1 MNIYEKLLN
10 IENEIK
16 TVTKNLEVGT
26 GKNKYKAVSEADVL
40 SAAKELEFKYK
51 VYSYPYSRKVI
62 DNSILETVKEYDGNI
77 TKGNQLFMRLEVVY
91 RFVNAEKPAEIVDIT
106 TYGDGIDTQD
116 KGPGKAMTYAD
127 KYALLKAYKIVTGE
141 DPDQSPSPEN
151 VTYDSEKD
159 SEKLTLDDA
168 KKYIF
173 NFGKYKEEKL
183 IDIFKTDYSYLE
195 FLLKKGKADY
205 VLKKCIELLNEE
217 AEEKLKLLSIM
228 QQLEEDTNSNH
239 EEILKYFKVKSDV
252 EMNIEQLK
260 SCIFILEKKLP
271 KTSEEK
277 TPYDF

>member
-40 SAAKELEFKYK
+40 SAVKELEFKYK

-91 RFVNAEKPAEIVDIT
+91 RFVNVEKPDEIVDIT

-141 DPDQSPSPEN
+141 DPDQNPSPET
-151 VTYDSEKD
+151 VTYDNEN
-159 SEKLTLDDA
+159 LTLEDA
-168 KKYIF
+168 KKYVF
-173 NFGKYKEEKL
+173 NFGKYKGEKL
-183 IDIFKTDYSYLE
+183 VDIFETDYGYLD

-205 VLKKCIELLNEE
+205 VLKKCIELLNQE
-217 AEEKLKLLSIM
+217 ADERLKLLSKM
-228 QQLEEDTNSNH
+228 NQLELETNSNH
-239 EEILKYFKVKSDV
+239 EEILKYFKVKSDG
-252 EMNIEQLK
+252 EMNAEQLK
-260 SCIFILEKKLP
+260 SCIFILEKKIP
-271 KTSEEK
+271 KTVTEK